1 MEDGKLDKLII
12 RAFSPYIKVSNK
24 QGKTSKYDRKWCENL
39 SEDQK
44 QRLEY
49 RKKIWKMKK

>member
-24 QGKTSKYDRKWCENL
+24 QGKTSKYDRK
-39 SEDQK
+39 
-44 QRLEY
+44 
-49 RKKIWKMKK
+49 